1 MAVKAVEAARAEAR
15 VACRICK
22 GGDGMITLKDVSK
35 TYYIGEEVVH
45 ALDHANMEINEGE
58 FVGIIGLSGS
68 GKSTMMNIIGCLD
81 TADEGEYILDGISI
95 EQYTETELARIRNH
109 KIGFIFQNFNLLP
122 KLTAEENV
130 ELPLIYQGISHSERK
145 KRVKEALERVEL
157 AHRMKHKPTEL
168 SGGQQQRVA
177 IARALVTKPSL
188 FLADEPTG
196 NLDGKT
202 SKEIMCLFHELHR
215 AGNTIVL
222 VSIAN
227 GATNSVTDEIS
238 DMGSSYLTVT
248 ISDDKENP
256 LRWKELNDFTE
267 SEEVKAVA
275 PVARTS
281 VTAKSGYTS
290 GTMTLI
296 GTNGS
301 YADIQGLEL
310 TSGRFLKNTDLE
322 NNSYVVVI
330 TADTA
335 TELLGR
341 TNVEGESISLNG
353 RKFLVVGVLDDDSTS
368 SLTGSA
374 STLAAASSGSSSS
387 TSDDSSD
394 SSSGSSTSSTVSLEG
409 YIPYS
414 TMTRIADNVLDV
426 DQFYASASRE
436 DTLDY
441 AKEALTQE
449 LLDRFEKDEDAFTVT
464 DQSEIMDTM
473 ESVTNTMSL
482 MIGGIAAISLLVG
495 GIGIMNIMLVSV
507 TERTKEIGIR
517 KAIGAGRGTIMLQ
530 FLIEALIVSM
540 MGCAIGIGVSWIA
553 LKIAGRV
560 MQDSMNLTMD
570 MNVVWISV
578 IFSGII
584 GIVFGLYPANKA
596 ARKKPIDALRYSG

>member
-1 MAVKAVEAARAEAR
+1 MIFQSVKMAWNAV
-15 VACRICK
+15 
-22 GGDGMITLKDVSK
+22 T
-35 TYYIGEEVVH
+35 
-45 ALDHANMEINEGE
+45 ANKMRT
-58 FVGIIGLSGS
+58 FLTMLGII
-68 GKSTMMNIIGCLD
+68 IG
-81 TADEGEYILDGISI
+81 
-95 EQYTETELARIRNH
+95 
-109 KIGFIFQNFNLLP
+109 
-122 KLTAEENV
+122 
-130 ELPLIYQGISHSERK
+130 
-145 KRVKEALERVEL
+145 
-157 AHRMKHKPTEL
+157 
-168 SGGQQQRVA
+168 VA
-177 IARALVTKPSL
+177 SL
-188 FLADEPTG
+188 
-196 NLDGKT
+196 
-202 SKEIMCLFHELHR
+202 
-215 AGNTIVL
+215 IVL

-267 SEEVKAVA
+267 AEEVKAVA
-275 PVARTS
+275 PVSRTS

-353 RKFLVVGVLDDDSTS
+353 RKFLVVGVLDEESAS
-368 SLTGSA
+368 SLTGGTSA
-374 STLAAASSGSSSS
+374 ISSVLSSAE
-387 TSDDSSD
+387 SSD
-394 SSSGSSTSSTVSLEG
+394 SSSDSSTSSSDSTVSLEG

-414 TMTRIADNVLDV
+414 TMTRITDNVLDV
-426 DQFYASASRE
+426 DQFYASAASE
-436 DTLDY
+436 ETLDY
-441 AKEALTQE
+441 AKEALTKE

-540 MGCAIGIGVSWIA
+540 MGCAIGIGVSWVA
-553 LKIAGRV
+553 LQVAGKV
-560 MQDSMNLTMD
+560 MQGSMNLTMD